1 MSRSR
6 DIADILG
13 RTEASNTTNVRLI
26 TSDEPVGLDSAQV
39 QNVGTLKFTTLDS
52 LPTTGLVS
60 GQQAWVE
67 SSGRLYISNGSGWY
81 NVALINATP
90 TLTIS
95 QSGTV
100 LFNNDTTSAT
110 ITLTG
115 ADDDGPLSGLTYSVE
130 SDGNMHPTG
139 TVLSQ
144 DSSVFTFTSLT
155 EDSGAVE
162 GAFTLTFKVSD
173 GVAFATDNT
182 QFRVSFGVNW
192 YGQDDL
198 PSLRTKFFHPKKV
211 NANFG
216 QSVAFMNETGTEF
229 AVGGSGLYD
238 STATAGYGGFRV
250 FRDSGS
256 NIVKYQA
263 YGHGMTQQSNYAH
276 YNGAAATMDGKIY
289 AITAWSEGVTY
300 SGSGALIIMQRGSR
314 DSDFAPANNVS
325 GTDGTF
331 HPAPAQSY
339 SYYGTSVGLS
349 GKDSANG
356 HYRIV
361 SGENGYD
368 TPHSNAG
375 RAWVHRSKD
384 GDEWTLEQ
392 NITPTLTG
400 TGNSYGSQC
409 EIDSHGTVAA
419 IVSTGGTSPGRG
431 VNLWFRDSDS
441 KTWTNSDFINY
452 QDVPEAVNGDQLI
465 RTLLS
470 PDGLSLFVAA
480 PYDDGPANNF
490 SNQGVIYEWQRD
502 SRNDNTFTGPTS
514 KFYGPDSGI
523 TGHGSYAFGA
533 QSKSFAVSRDKLT
546 AVVGHYGTKRDSSS
560 QTQEGVGYIFQRD
573 SIGDDSWSR
582 RMIHN
587 GMFDDSSFNTSGN
600 LGWSADISRDGK
612 RVMFGAPNY
621 DSEGGAVNNSGR
633 VLFFDIEA

>member
-1 MSRSR
+1 MSKSR
-6 DIADILG
+6 DIAKFLG
-13 RTEASNTTNVRLI
+13 VTETNNTGNARLL
-26 TSDEPVGLDSAQV
+26 TSDESVGLDSAQV
-39 QNVGTLKFTTLDS
+39 QNVGTSKFTTLDS

-115 ADDDGPLSGLTYSVE
+115 ADDDGPLSGLTFSVE

-173 GVAFATDNT
+173 GVAFATGNT

-198 PSLRTKFFHPKKV
+198 PSLRTRIFHPKKL

-216 QSVAFMNETGTEF
+216 QSVTFMNETGTEF
-229 AVGGSGLYD
+229 AIGGSGLYD
-238 STATAGYGGFRV
+238 STATTGYGGFRV
-250 FRDSGS
+250 YRDSGS
-256 NIVKYQA
+256 DIIKYQA
-263 YGHGMTQQSNYAH
+263 YGHGSTQQSNYSH
-276 YNGAAATMDGKIY
+276 YNGATATMDGKIY

-300 SGSGALIIMQRGSR
+300 TGSGALIIMQRGSR

-325 GTDGTF
+325 AADGTF

-349 GKDSANG
+349 DKDSPNG

-384 GDEWTLEQ
+384 GDTWTLEQ
-392 NITPTLTG
+392 SLTPTLTG

-419 IVSTGGTSPGRG
+419 ISQTGGTSPGAG
-431 VNLWFRDSDS
+431 ISLWFRDSDS
-441 KTWTNSDFINY
+441 KTWTNSDHISPA
-452 QDVPEAVNGDQLI
+452 DIPEAVAGDQPY
-465 RTLLS
+465 RTCFS
-470 PDGLSLFVAA
+470 PDGLSLFIGA
-480 PYDDGPANNF
+480 PYDDGPGNAF
-490 SNQGVIYEWQRD
+490 TNQGVVYEFQRD
-502 SRNDNTFTGPTS
+502 SRNDTTFTGPAS

-523 TGHGSYAFGA
+523 TAQGTFAFGA
-533 QSKSFAVSRDKLT
+533 QSKSFMVSRDKLT

-560 QTQEGVGYIFQRD
+560 RTGEGIGYIFQRD
-573 SIGDDSWSR
+573 SVGDDSWSR

-587 GMFDDSSFNTSGN
+587 GMFDDSSFANSGN
-600 LGWSADISRDGK
+600 LGWSCDISRDGK

-621 DSEGGAVNNSGR
+621 DSEGGAVNNMGR
-633 VLFFDIEA
+633 VLLFDIEA